1 MNPDSANGL
10 SGLSSRS
17 KSTARRIAAAA
28 GALFLFTTLAP
39 AFAQTPTLILMRAMP
54 AKTKRGDTFTELPPI
69 TKADI
74 AEVKIG
80 GKVADVTDVQ
90 PLLRGPHGFQL
101 VILLDSMEQIGIN
114 DQFDDIKKFMAD
126 VLSAKNTEI
135 AVGYLL
141 QSHARIVQPFTTDK
155 DLLGKALVK
164 PTPEEAASPKNDNG
178 NPYSCLR
185 DLAANWPTPDPNKLR
200 GVLMITD
207 GIERN
212 NAQAGA
218 GDQLNPDV
226 AGTSEALQHA
236 GIQPYPF
243 YYLDPIPPQDR
254 SEGGGPLEGME
265 LFSELDAGTG
275 GVGLYAGMFA
285 PGSFFPLLNK
295 LYSALDAERVVTVNA
310 PGAAG
315 KEQRLDIKSSRDDI
329 KIFAPDQVLIGN
341 VLKGKK

>member
-1 MNPDSANGL
+1 MNFNSANGL
-10 SGLSSRS
+10 STHS
-17 KSTARRIAAAA
+17 KSPARMVAAAA
-28 GALFLFTTLAP
+28 GALFIFTTLAP

-54 AKTKRGDTFTELPPI
+54 AKAKRGETFTEMAPI
-69 TKADI
+69 TKSDI
-74 AEVKIG
+74 SNVKIG
-80 GKVADVTDVQ
+80 GKDADVTDVQ
-90 PLLRGPHGFQL
+90 PLLKGPHGFQL
-101 VILLDSMEQIGIN
+101 VVLLDSMEQIGVN
-114 DQFDDIKKFMAD
+114 GQFDDIKKFMAD
-126 VLSAKNTEI
+126 VLAAKNVEI

-141 QSHARIVQPFTTDK
+141 QSKAKIVQPFTTDQ
-155 DLLGKALVK
+155 DLLGKALRK

-185 DLAANWPTPDPNKLR
+185 DLAANWPNPDPNKLR

-212 NAQAGA
+212 NQQAGA

-243 YYLDPIPPQDR
+243 FYLDPIPPQDR

-265 LFSELDAGTG
+265 LFSELDTGTG
-275 GVGLYAGMFA
+275 GVGLYSGMFA

-295 LYSALDAERVVTVNA
+295 LYEAMDAERVVTVNA
-310 PGAAG
+310 PGAPG

>member
-1 MNPDSANGL
+1 MNPNFDLGL
-10 SGLSSRS
+10 STHRRSLSRML
-17 KSTARRIAAAA
+17 AAAA
-28 GALFLFTTLAP
+28 GGLFVFTTLAP

-54 AKTKRGDTFTELPPI
+54 AKAKRGETFTDMAPL

-74 AEVKIG
+74 AEVKLN

-90 PLLRGPHGFQL
+90 PLLKGPHGFQL
-101 VILLDSMEQIGIN
+101 VILLDSMQQIGVN
-114 DQFDDIKKFMAD
+114 DQFSDIKKFMAD
-126 VLSAKNTEI
+126 ALAAKNVEI

-141 QSHARIVQPFTTDK
+141 QSHARIEQPFTTDQA
-155 DLLGKALVK
+155 LLAKALHT
-164 PTPEEAASPKNDNG
+164 PTKEEAASPKNDNG

-185 DLAANWPTPDPNKLR
+185 DLAANWPSPDPNKLR

-212 NAQAGA
+212 NQQAGA

-243 YYLDPIPPQDR
+243 FYMDPIPPQGR
-254 SEGGGPLEGME
+254 SEGGQLEGQE

-275 GVGLYAGMFA
+275 GVGLYEGMFA

-310 PGAAG
+310 PGGPG
-315 KEQRLDIKSSRDDI
+315 KFDRIDIKSSRDDI
-329 KIFAPDQVLIGN
+329 KIFAPDQVLTGN